1 MSLRVEP
8 LKTQIHVSFIVEVMR
23 TEDPEK
29 VKRAVLNILPNI
41 EIREEATSRT
51 LTGESSDSMCLR
63 VLYEQI
69 RSRRIAGVVRRLYE
83 EHLVGDRSWLYFN
96 KQAAYVGSVVV
107 CEDPS
112 ESPLG
117 PIKVFFECRDK
128 DIFLDWLAPW

>member
-1 MSLRVEP
+1 MKVEP
-8 LKTQIHVSFIVEVMR
+8 LNIRLNVSFVAEVKR

-29 VKRAVLNILPNI
+29 VKRAVLNILPNMGI
-41 EIREEATSRT
+41 GEDSSGRVLI
-51 LTGESSDSMCLR
+51 GESRDPMCLR

-83 EHLVGDRSWLYFN
+83 EHLAGDVSWLYFN
-96 KQAAYVGSVVV
+96 KQAAYAGSVVV

>member
-1 MSLRVEP
+1 M
-8 LKTQIHVSFIVEVMR
+8 K

-41 EIREEATSRT
+41 EIREANNTI
-51 LTGESSDSMCLR
+51 TGESSDPMCLR

-69 RSRRIAGVVRRLYE
+69 RARRIAGVVRRLYE
-83 EHLVGDRSWLYFN
+83 EHLVGNKSWLYFN

-117 PIKVFFECRDK
+117 PIKVFFECEDK